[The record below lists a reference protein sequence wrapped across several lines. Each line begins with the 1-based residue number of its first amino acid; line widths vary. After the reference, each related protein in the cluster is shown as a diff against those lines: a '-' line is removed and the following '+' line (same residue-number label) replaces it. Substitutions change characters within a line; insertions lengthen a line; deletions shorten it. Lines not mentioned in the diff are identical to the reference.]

1 MRGDGRWCCLEIH
14 AHTGTQISNMGHTCG
29 TDYRGEGERGG
40 CKINTAAQIASQHRI
55 VLKDQFYMI
64 KTNFYSSS
72 FSNSYSSGGGS
83 TAGQIS
89 VLVVKVS
96 HMENILVCMLC
107 TNTKFVS
114 PFGTEF
120 YVHVLSLLGEHLEN
134 CFFLV
139 LDYVF
144 ALKLI
149 KSKVEN
155 QTQVG
160 HLHRISAWCWDHH
173 RAQCPP
179 RSSWGSYF
187 PRWSSTWCKAIKP

>member
-1 MRGDGRWCCLEIH
+1 
-14 AHTGTQISNMGHTCG
+14 
-29 TDYRGEGERGG
+29 
-40 CKINTAAQIASQHRI
+40 
-55 VLKDQFYMI
+55 MI
-64 KTNFYSSS
+64 ITNFYSSS

-107 TNTKFVS
+107 INTKFIS

-155 QTQVG
+155 QMQVP
-160 HLHRISAWCWDHH
+160 HLHRISAWC
-173 RAQCPP
+173 
-179 RSSWGSYF
+179 
-187 PRWSSTWCKAIKP
+187 